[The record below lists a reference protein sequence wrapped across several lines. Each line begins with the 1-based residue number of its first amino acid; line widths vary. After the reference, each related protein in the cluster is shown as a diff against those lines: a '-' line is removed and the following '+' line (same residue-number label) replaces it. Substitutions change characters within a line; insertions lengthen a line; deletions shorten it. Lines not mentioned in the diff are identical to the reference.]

1 MPSTS
6 CVLVQCF
13 VLCAFRL
20 SPIPW
25 YVEWIY
31 IYYEYIGKYKH
42 ARIHFV
48 DGKYIHIIHARRNF
62 CARFVTNAPS
72 HRLSCMR
79 INVYPIH
86 TQSKL
91 MLVVCVFE
99 IMWINP
105 LGSRNVDKAKC
116 LYKNAHQKL
125 SAYSWNS
132 VGYLS
137 MQINAEMTRMPL
149 FRASKLST
157 EWIRRVIV
165 FAQNSN

>member
-1 MPSTS
+1 MYGVTILYWYSFVCVDVYSKECFSVKCTMLRAIDIVRTS
-6 CVLVQCF
+6 P
-13 VLCAFRL
+13 VLCALCL

-116 LYKNAHQKL
+116 LYKNAHQKTFG
-125 SAYSWNS
+125 
-132 VGYLS
+132 VF
-137 MQINAEMTRMPL
+137 MK
-149 FRASKLST
+149 FR
-157 EWIRRVIV
+157 WV
-165 FAQNSN
+165 FVDAN